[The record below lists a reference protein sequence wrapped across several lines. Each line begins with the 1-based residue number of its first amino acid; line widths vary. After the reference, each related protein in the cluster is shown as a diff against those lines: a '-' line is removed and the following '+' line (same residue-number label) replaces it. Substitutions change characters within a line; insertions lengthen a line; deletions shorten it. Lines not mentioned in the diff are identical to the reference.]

1 MLRVEESFLLLQTQ
15 KSVAFVYL
23 AGRKFCSC
31 SSSCGENGV
40 KYIGGIGSG
49 SCVVGGEDPCDV
61 PTVHA
66 HSVRLRPKS
75 GNQSCS
81 VRAMMSLLVVHDRF
95 DEEVRDACC
104 IVDIVVVVHTMNRGS
119 IWNNKLVNLHTR
131 TVQPLE
137 VQICAKN
144 VCACRYHTT

>member
-1 MLRVEESFLLLQTQ
+1 
-15 KSVAFVYL
+15 
-23 AGRKFCSC
+23 
-31 SSSCGENGV
+31 V

-49 SCVVGGEDPCDV
+49 SCVVGREKPCD
-61 PTVHA
+61 PPA
-66 HSVRLRPKS
+66 SRLHSSLMCPKS
-75 GNQSCS
+75 GDQSCS

-95 DEEVRDACC
+95 DEEVGDACC
-104 IVDIVVVVHTMNRGS
+104 VVDIVVVVHTMNRGS
-119 IWNNKLVNLHTR
+119 IWNNKLVNLRTR